1 MDELAEWE
9 AGEFVAVMYENHWY
23 PGTVASVMHGVP

>member
-9 AGEFVAVMYENHWY
+9 VGEFVAVMYENQCY
-23 PGTVASVMHGVP
+23 PGTVASVMHGLP